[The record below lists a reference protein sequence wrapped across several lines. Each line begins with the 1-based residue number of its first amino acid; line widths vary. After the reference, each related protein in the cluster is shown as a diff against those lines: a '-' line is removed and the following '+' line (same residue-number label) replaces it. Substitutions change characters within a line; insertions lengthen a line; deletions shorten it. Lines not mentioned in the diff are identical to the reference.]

1 MDRPTWIATNDSDS
15 LLNVLKVYTLCM
27 HESSIMS
34 DSAAP
39 WTIAYQAPLSMEFS
53 RQEYWSELLFSSPGD
68 LPHPGIEPVSPAFQA
83 DILPL
88 STWEVPK
95 VYYQFNLI

>member
-1 MDRPTWIATNDSDS
+1 
-15 LLNVLKVYTLCM
+15 
-27 HESSIMS
+27 MS